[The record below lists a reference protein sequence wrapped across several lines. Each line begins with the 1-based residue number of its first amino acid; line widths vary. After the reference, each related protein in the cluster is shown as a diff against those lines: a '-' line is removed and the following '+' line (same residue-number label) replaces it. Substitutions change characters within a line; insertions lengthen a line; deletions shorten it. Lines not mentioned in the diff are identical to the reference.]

1 MKKIISL
8 IIVALIFVVS
18 CRTEE
23 EDKEDKSTSKK
34 EQPEKKKQPRVT
46 KLILDGSHKYTIG
59 DNIEFQIEY
68 PDSLQLDS
76 IKILINNQREE
87 VIYEEKAEIPS
98 EKLPVGT
105 NNLRF
110 EVFLQDKDKEV
121 LYKRLEFKSDIEPK
135 LLSCNIKATY
145 PHDSQAYTQGLFYE
159 DGYLYEGTGQKGQSS
174 LRKINL
180 ESGELISSRALP
192 NQYFGEGITAYKDKI
207 IQLTWT
213 SRVGFI
219 YDKEEFKL
227 LRKVRYPTEGWGLT
241 TDGEKLFMSDGSEKI
256 YILNPENFSEI
267 DRFEVY
273 DNEGSIENLNEL
285 EYVDGEIYANV
296 WQEDYIISFN
306 PENGKVLE
314 KIDCSNLVPEK
325 FKGHHD
331 YVLNG
336 IAYDNENE
344 RMLLTGKR
352 WPKIY
357 HVEFPGL

>member
-1 MKKIISL
+1 MKKIISI
-8 IIVALIFVVS
+8 IIVAHIFIVS
-18 CRTEE
+18 CKTHDTDEK
-23 EDKEDKSTSKK
+23 DKTTPKK
-34 EQPEKKKQPRVT
+34 EKTEKKKPSRVS
-46 KLILDGSHKYTIG
+46 KLILEGSDKYTIG
-59 DNIEFQIEY
+59 DKIKFKLEY
-68 PDSLQLDS
+68 PDTIRLDS
-76 IKILINNQREE
+76 IKIFINNQIEN
-87 VIYEEKAEIPS
+87 VIYSEKAEIS
-98 EKLPVGT
+98 TEQLQVG
-105 NNLRF
+105 NNNFRF
-110 EVFLQDKDKEV
+110 EVFLQDKDREV
-121 LYKRLEFKSDIEPK
+121 LYKRLEFISDVTPK
-135 LLSCNIKATY
+135 LLSCNIIKTY
-145 PHDSQAYTQGLFYE
+145 THDSKAYTQGLFYE
-159 DGYLYEGTGQKGQSS
+159 NGYLYEGTGQKGQSS
-174 LRKINL
+174 LRKIKL

-192 NQYFGEGITAYKDKI
+192 SQYFGEGITAYKDKI

-241 TDGEKLFMSDGSEKI
+241 TDGDKLYMSDGSEKI
-256 YILNPENFSEI
+256 YILNPENFSEV

-273 DNEGSIENLNEL
+273 DNEGAIDNLNEL
-285 EYVDGEIYANV
+285 EYIDGKIYANV

-314 KIDCSNLVPEK
+314 KIDCSKLVPEK

-336 IAYDNENE
+336 IAYDKEND

-357 HVEFPGL
+357 HVEFNGL